1 MIKMKLIEQFPNL
14 LSGDGIFSEMMNSP
28 WELDI
33 TPQEMDIMFF
43 SSYGDRPISPIFN
56 LLDKDRKGIITNG
69 ARTQLGIMIENRFL
83 IPWTKRFNVLKLEYN
98 PLESFKMISNGT
110 TVIDTNATTNDT
122 LTKSGD
128 VKYSDT
134 VTYGSIV
141 NDTNN
146 STINNTLNKTDINAK
161 TGSDSF
167 NETITHD
174 TTDTTNTNGT
184 VTDKL
189 DKTDTTNESTTNE
202 TYGFNSTNSVPSSK
216 ETTNSSIETNS
227 TDTTTTENDTTLK
240 KTGTD
245 KTESTTSYDNTV
257 TSTIESTDDTS
268 TSGSTRS
275 EKSGSD
281 NRTKTDTYNLT
292 DESSKEYTGKD
303 TTKADST
310 RTGSLGVFTNQDVLQ
325 KELDLWKYD
334 FFKTVFEDVASVL
347 TLGIYQVD
355 I

>member
-33 TPQEMDIMFF
+33 RPEEMDIMFF

-56 LLDKDRKGIITNG
+56 LLDKDRNGIITNV

-83 IPWTKRFNVLKLEYN
+83 IQWTKRFNVLKLEYD

-110 TVIDTNATTNDT
+110 TVVDTNATTNDT

-128 VKYSDT
+128 VKYADT

-146 STINNTLNKTDINAK
+146 LTINNVLNKVDTNAK
-161 TGSDSF
+161 TGQDTYS
-167 NETITHD
+167 ETITHD

-189 DKTDTTNESTTNE
+189 NKTDTTNESTTNE

-216 ETTNSSIETNS
+216 ETTNTTAETNS
-227 TDTTTTENDTTLK
+227 TDTTTTENESTLK

-245 KTESTTSYDNTV
+245 KTESTTIYDNTV
-257 TSTIESTDDTS
+257 NITSTTNDDSTEI
-268 TSGSTRS
+268 GSTRS
-275 EKSGSD
+275 EKTGSD

-292 DESSKEYTGKD
+292 DASSKEYTGKD

-310 RTGSLGVFTNQDVLQ
+310 RTGALGVFTNQDVLQ